1 MTTYKLVSQRCELIA
16 RARSSLHPVQ
26 ASSSTLTGEIDAVIV
41 DGALDLDQP
50 ASARIEVPLGSL
62 RADNALVSR
71 EIQNRLDTRRFPT
84 AAVTVSKVTG
94 PVNGGY
100 ELHGEL
106 TLRHV
111 TQPVTARA
119 VLVSSDPRTLEVS
132 GELTFDVRDFQLD
145 PPKMLGL
152 RVYPE
157 VAVTVRIVAAA
168 DNDQTRS

>member
-1 MTTYKLVSQRCELIA
+1 
-16 RARSSLHPVQ
+16 
-26 ASSSTLTGEIDAVIV
+26 
-41 DGALDLDQP
+41 
-50 ASARIEVPLGSL
+50 
-62 RADNALVSR
+62 
-71 EIQNRLDTRRFPT
+71 
-84 AAVTVSKVTG
+84 VTG

-157 VAVTVRIVAAA
+157 VAVSVRIVAAA